1 MAIVLQDYQVVQR
14 GDEGVAH
21 VQGEDG
27 TTYTLPVGGPYS
39 LGGVQHVLVGD
50 LWLLAGQ
57 SNMEGNGDLIDLE
70 TPSPLVHSFQSREVW
85 AVAEEPLV
93 WHDES
98 PRAIHHR
105 LLGREEVPEQPP
117 ARDPYRAKGASPGL
131 SFAKARVAHTG
142 IPIGLIPCAHN
153 ATSLRQWD
161 PALKELGG
169 NSLYGALL
177 ARIEAVGGRV
187 AGMLWYQ
194 GESDANP
201 VDLPHYMERTQAF
214 IQALRAD
221 LEQPDLPFYY
231 VQLSRYVIEVTPER
245 LAGWNG
251 VREAQRR
258 LQHAIPHAAMV
269 AAIDLE
275 IDDHGHIGAGSVQ
288 RLGRRLAV
296 VAAGRQS
303 PDVAAITV
311 EDGGRYLRVRFD
323 HVEGALQVAGRPAGF
338 SLRDAAGREIP
349 CIYRIKLAGD
359 AALLYLD
366 PEGVPPG
373 ASLWYGWGLDPYCN
387 LTDGGDLAIPAFGPL
402 PIG

>member
-1 MAIVLQDYQVVQR
+1 MALLLQDYQVLQR
-14 GDEGVAH
+14 DADGVAR
-21 VQGEDG
+21 VLLADG
-27 TTYTLPVGGPYS
+27 TTRILPVGGPYS
-39 LGGVQHVLVGD
+39 VAGAQDVLVGD

-57 SNMEGNGDLIDLE
+57 SNMEGNGDLIDVE
-70 TPSPLVHSFQSREVW
+70 TPSPLVHSYQSREVW

-105 LLGREEVPEQPP
+105 LLGRDGVPARPP
-117 ARDPYRAKGASPGL
+117 ARDPHRAKGAGPGL
-131 SFAKARVAHTG
+131 TFARERVARTG
-142 IPIGLIPCAHN
+142 LPIGLIPCAHN
-153 ATSLRQWD
+153 ATSLSEWD
-161 PALKELGG
+161 PALKERGG
-169 NSLYGALL
+169 DSLYGALL
-177 ARIEAVGGRV
+177 ARVAAVGGTV
-187 AGMLWYQ
+187 AGVLWYQ

-201 VDLPHYMERTQAF
+201 VDLPHYAERTRAF
-214 IQALRAD
+214 VQALRAD
-221 LEQPDLPFYY
+221 LDQPNLPFYY

-258 LQHAIPHAAMV
+258 LQPTIPNAAMV

-288 RLGRRLAV
+288 RLGRRLAA
-296 VAAGRQS
+296 VAAGRRS

-311 EDGGRYLRVRFD
+311 EEGGRYLRVRFD
-323 HVEGALQVAGRPAGF
+323 HVEGALRAAGRPAGF
-338 SLRDAAGREIP
+338 SLRDAAEREIP
-349 CIYRIKLAGD
+349 CIYRIRLQGD

-366 PEGVPPG
+366 PEGVPPS
-373 ASLWYGWGLDPYCN
+373 AALWYGWGLDPYCN
-387 LTDGGDLAIPAFGPL
+387 ITDSGDLAIPAFGPL